1 MIPPMPY
8 TTPHGIVSTRIRLCK
23 VMAARSRRRTGG
35 SRSPTP
41 HSRVSTQHRWTG
53 ERSVEVDVG
62 PEQGGQAAPV
72 GVCEASPPGG
82 VAKRDLDHDGVDVGE
97 GRPGLSLSPG
107 LTTRRPY

>member
-23 VMAARSRRRTGG
+23 VMAARRRRRTRG

-82 VAKRDLDHDGVDVGE
+82 VAESGVEYEGGDVSE
-97 GRPGLSLSPG
+97 GRAGPRPSPG
-107 LTTRRPY
+107 LT